1 MAETGV
7 GAIVLAGGK
16 SSRMGCDKALLEFGG
31 MTILERTISAL
42 LKLTPDVLVVSDS
55 TDRYKLACGRL
66 ITDLYPGIGPVGG
79 LLTGLNAVGEGYHY
93 VVACD
98 MPFLNPNVLALLMRA
113 AESPLDAVVPER
125 NGMPEPLC
133 GVYSQAARHKL
144 MKYLEDGGSSARGAL
159 EVLNTR
165 RVGEGVLR
173 RLDPDGRCFDSA
185 NTIED
190 YERLKALL

>member
-1 MAETGV
+1 MAGTGI

-16 SSRMGCDKALLEFGG
+16 SSRMGTDKALLDFGG
-31 MTILERTISAL
+31 MTILERTIAAL
-42 LKLTPDVLVVSDS
+42 LKLTPNILVVADS
-55 TDRYKLACGRL
+55 TERYKLACGK
-66 ITDLYPGIGPVGG
+66 IIADLYPGIGPVGG
-79 LLTGLNAVGEGYHY
+79 LLTGLNAVGDGYHY

-133 GVYSQAARHKL
+133 GVYAQSASHKI

-159 EVLNTR
+159 DVLNTR

-173 RLDPDGRCFDSA
+173 RLDPDGRSLESA
-185 NTIED
+185 NTASD
-190 YERLKALL
+190 YERLKGLL